1 MRTNQREEDIK
12 PVHPKFL
19 KIENGKI
26 KELPSVDKEIARFCK
41 IDRTEW
47 LPKKKDKRFRAKR

>member
-1 MRTNQREEDIK
+1 MYTNNRQEDIK

-26 KELPSVDKEIARFCK
+26 KTLLSVDKEIAEFNHIRK
-41 IDRTEW
+41 DEW
-47 LPKKKDKRFRAKR
+47 LPKKKDKRFRKK